1 MIPQY
6 TDFFLSSC
14 SDRSEHLRN
23 TNIIELYKY
32 YFYFSFLTIKSPF
45 CYSSN
50 ISLGY
55 TIR

>member
-6 TDFFLSSC
+6 TDILSSC

-32 YFYFSFLTIKSPF
+32 YFYFLFSTI
-45 CYSSN
+45 
-50 ISLGY
+50 
-55 TIR
+55 